1 MAAQD
6 ERESGVLGSCSVVGR
21 PMVQDIPEQDIVVQV
36 ELPPQM
42 DPKREMGAAAAAA
55 DFATP
60 PILRQIPPLSPA
72 KMHTI
77 MADRGS

>member
-1 MAAQD
+1 MVQD
-6 ERESGVLGSCSVVGR
+6 T
-21 PMVQDIPEQDIVVQV
+21 PVQDIPIPEQD
-36 ELPPQM
+36 ESLPQTN
-42 DPKREMGAAAAAA
+42 PKLEMGVAAAAA

-60 PILRQIPPLSPA
+60 PLLRQIPPPLSPA